1 MTAPLFCGA
10 LFVFRGVNTMKF
22 SMMSAGVVL
31 GLALSGAVFA
41 DDATDADA
49 TSGASDETVMTQ
61 TQDTKAAQKAQNQ
74 KTETKGGR
82 PQNATPQKQS
92 N

>member
-1 MTAPLFCGA
+1 
-10 LFVFRGVNTMKF
+10 MKF
-22 SMMSAGVVL
+22 SMISAGVVL
-31 GLALSGAVFA
+31 GLALSGAAFA
-41 DDATDADA
+41 DDATDTDA

-61 TQDTKAAQKAQNQ
+61 TQDAKAAQKAQNQ
-74 KTETKGGR
+74 KTETTKGGR